1 MDNEKEI
8 EKKGNMVTENSKEY
22 APRQKILV
30 LRDIFYENADETHGI
45 TMKEIQ
51 SKLQVACGV
60 KANKKTVY
68 TDIDVLQDYGMR
80 IHRPKGRAV
89 EYRLEKKEDELNYVE
104 VKMLIDTVQ
113 SSRFLTKK
121 QADKIISKLERLCSK
136 HERKTLNHKVIIANR
151 AKSDNYHILQNMD
164 EIHRAIESNKQI
176 RFQYYGFDMY
186 KQKEYHHFGNEYRVS
201 PFALIYHQG
210 LYTLIAIPARDTRIR
225 FYRIDRMEN
234 VVVSR
239 ADRLHEEIFNE
250 IDIDRFTSGTF
261 GLHAS
266 EVRDVTLKCH
276 KSLVDT
282 IMDRF
287 GADVPFTIV
296 DEKHFEVT
304 VPVVMNADFYGW
316 IFSLGGRIVIMA
328 PEKVRYRFENAC
340 RMIRRDYRW
349 IASWARNHETFM
361 D

>member
-8 EKKGNMVTENSKEY
+8 EKKGNKETENSKEY

-30 LRDIFYENADETHGI
+30 LRDIFYENADEKHGM

-68 TDIDVLQDYGMR
+68 TDIDVLQDYGMI
-80 IHRPKGRAV
+80 IHRPQGRSI

-201 PFALIYHQG
+201 PFALIYHEG
-210 LYTLIAIPARDTRIR
+210 LYTLVAIPARDTRIR

-234 VVVSR
+234 VVISR

-250 IDIDRFTSGTF
+250 TDIDRYTSGTF
-261 GLHAS
+261 GLAAS
-266 EVRDVTLKCH
+266 EVRDVTLRCH
-276 KSLVDT
+276 KSIVDAA
-282 IMDRF
+282 MDRF
-287 GADVPFTIV
+287 GRDVPFTII
-296 DEKHFEVT
+296 DHDYFEIT
-304 VPVVMNADFYGW
+304 VPCVLNAAFYGW
-316 IFSLGGRIVIMA
+316 ILSLGGRAVIAA
-328 PEKVRYRFENAC
+328 PERVARKFIKECIRVRSKHSFLLRGIKYSKGF
-340 RMIRRDYRW
+340 ID
-349 IASWARNHETFM
+349 
-361 D
+361 

>member
-8 EKKGNMVTENSKEY
+8 EKKGNKETENSKEY

-30 LRDIFYENADETHGI
+30 LRDIFYENADEKHGI

-51 SKLQVACGV
+51 SKLQTACGV

-68 TDIDVLQDYGMR
+68 TDIDVLQDYGMI
-80 IHRPKGRAV
+80 IHRPQGRSV

-121 QADKIISKLERLCSK
+121 QAEKIISKLECLCSK

-186 KQKEYHHFGNEYRVS
+186 KKKEYHHFGNEYRVS

-266 EVRDVTLKCH
+266 EVREVTLRCH
-276 KSLVDT
+276 ESLVDT

-296 DEKHFEVT
+296 DKKHFEVT
-304 VPVVMNADFYGW
+304 VSVVMNADFYGW
-316 IFSLGGRIVIMA
+316 IFSLGGRVVIMA
-328 PEKVRYRFENAC
+328 PEKARYSFENAC

-349 IASWARNHETFM
+349 LARWARNHETFM